1 MSYIM
6 NHASI
11 NLRRL
16 EENRHKKLIEYQHV
30 KYKRILRKRIQ
41 MVLVPQKRTQM
52 VLEVTIQ
59 LHLLASP
66 PRFGTDFLSTLRTTL
81 EVMTFAVNII
91 CICMK
96 IRTLAIFLFH
106 RLLKIH
112 ENTAA
117 SVFTRKSIRKRRYFR
132 LNIR

>member
-1 MSYIM
+1 MSSIV

-59 LHLLASP
+59 LRTS
-66 PRFGTDFLSTLRTTL
+66 FG
-81 EVMTFAVNII
+81 I
-91 CICMK
+91 
-96 IRTLAIFLFH
+96 
-106 RLLKIH
+106 
-112 ENTAA
+112 AA
-117 SVFTRKSIRKRRYFR
+117 SVWHGFSVDIE
-132 LNIR
+132 NNA